1 MKPKGWVF
9 SGLGFLFVVTLVL
22 FWQTKDERD
31 GLQTRLAAVAR
42 GTTRLVRENAELRDE
57 AVRAREQTA
66 TAKTELAAAQTR
78 IQELAEKTDAAAVFS
93 AESVQRWLG
102 AANDP
107 AVMRRLNLQAR
118 YQTLRAYADLFDQ
131 LKLEPGKEAELAL
144 LLADKRQSAVDVV
157 VTAFQRG
164 EDLSQEPTRYREIV
178 AGAKAAIETQI
189 KALLGDAQYAQ
200 YRDYDTSVAQANVL
214 KNVELSLRGS
224 AEPLTPEQ
232 GAQVKAILQ
241 GNSDA
246 RISAKMVEDAR
257 AFLSPLQLQVL
268 QDLRAVQQADERRR
282 IERLQVALTPLP
294 VDPKDE

>member
-1 MKPKGWVF
+1 MKRRGWIF
-9 SGLGFLFVVTLVL
+9 PGLVL
-22 FWQTKDERD
+22 LLTGSAILLWRARTESD
-31 GLQTRLAAVAR
+31 GLQTRLTAVGR

-57 AVRAREQTA
+57 VRRAHEQTSA
-66 TAKTELAAAQTR
+66 IKEELTTAQQR
-78 IQELAEKTDAAAVFS
+78 VQELAQR
-93 AESVQRWLG
+93 AESALALSPESVVRWLG

-107 AVMRRLNLQAR
+107 TVMRRLNLQAR

-131 LKLEPGKEAELAL
+131 LKLEPAKEAELTR

-164 EDLSQEPTRYREIV
+164 EDLSQEPARYREIV

-189 KALLGDAQYAQ
+189 SALLGDAQYAQ
-200 YRDYDTSVAQANVL
+200 YRDYDASVAQANVL
-214 KNVELSLRGS
+214 RNVELSLRGS
-224 AEPLTPEQ
+224 AEPLTTEQ
-232 GAQVKAILQ
+232 GNRVKAILQ

-246 RISAKMVEDAR
+246 RITAKMIEDAR
-257 AFLSPLQLQVL
+257 EFLSPLQLQVM